1 MIDVTF
7 YDYSSGKITRNAFL
21 DETMIEANLMSNEAW
36 VDGRISGKE
45 YSIDRGTP
53 VALLPSYIEAMQIT
67 QSWADLKQAR
77 DGLLFASDWTQ
88 VPDAPVDRD
97 AWATYRQQLRDLPEN
112 TVDPLNPIWPSIPA

>member
-53 VALLPSYIEAMQIT
+53 VALLPSYIEAMQI
-67 QSWADLKQAR
+67 KN
-77 DGLLFASDWTQ
+77 
-88 VPDAPVDRD
+88 
-97 AWATYRQQLRDLPEN
+97 AWATYRNQLRDLPEN